1 MTILHFHT
9 GTDNMITQYVNMLAD
24 VMKEYVEVYAA
35 TSLISFRKQLHKH
48 HPDIVHLHG
57 CWSVQIAMAA
67 HTAIRNGAR
76 IVLTP
81 HGQLEQWIIK
91 QNYWKE
97 KLPKTIAFQR
107 RIVSKA
113 YTVIA
118 MGRMEE
124 NNLKRMKW
132 NTRIETVRNPLIT
145 EAITEAEAGTL
156 IHAVYRKVT
165 DTNVLQLMDKTTARA
180 IRPLIKVGLTGN
192 HLWLSDTEYTLFRN
206 PEDISWRK
214 IMIYAAQENIIETIR
229 RGICVLGIS
238 VPDFSAESV
247 PHYLPNNFIP
257 SCPISDIEGS
267 DDNKRLVA
275 MICKA
280 KKFVSSRRL
289 TIYNM
294 VELTS
299 TLLQNNIDDGKLK
312 ELLSDKNLL
321 KFAGRLMKTA
331 EDMTGLDEGF
341 MPVKAIDDKK
351 TNNIRSTINKHLEI

>member
-1 MTILHFHT
+1 MIILHFHT
-9 GTDNMITQYVNMLAD
+9 GTDSMTTQYVNMLAD
-24 VMKEYVEVYAA
+24 VMKEYAEVYAA
-35 TSLISFRKQLHKH
+35 STIIPFRKLLHKH

-67 HTAIRNGAR
+67 HAAVQNGSR

-97 KLPKTIAFQR
+97 KLPKTLAYQR
-107 RIVSKA
+107 RIVSRA
-113 YTVIA
+113 YAVIA

-145 EAITEAEAGTL
+145 ESITEAETGEL

-165 DTNVLQLMDKTTARA
+165 DTNVLQLMDNTTAGA
-180 IRPLIKVGLTGN
+180 IRPLIKAGLTGN
-192 HLWLSDTEYTLFRN
+192 HLWLSDTEYNIFRN
-206 PEDISWRK
+206 PEDISWHK
-214 IMIYAAQENIIETIR
+214 IMVYAAQENILETIR
-229 RGICVLGIS
+229 RGISVLGIS
-238 VPDFSAESV
+238 VPDFTPETV
-247 PHYLPNNFIP
+247 PHYLPDNFVP
-257 SCPISDIEGS
+257 SSPISDIEGN
-267 DDNKRLVA
+267 DANKRLVA
-275 MICKA
+275 IIGKA
-280 KKFVSSRRL
+280 KKFVSSGRL

-331 EDMTGLDEGF
+331 ADMTGLDEGF
-341 MPVKAIDDKK
+341 MPVEAIDDRK
-351 TNNIRSTINKHLEI
+351 TNKIKSTINKHLEI